1 MRKTSMKKKAQIS
14 TVMMTFAV
22 TIITAIIA
30 IGLGSVHIPIA
41 DILKTLT
48 TSTTQTEYSTII
60 WDIRLPRVLLALI
73 IGANIALS
81 GALLQAVMGNP
92 LADPGLTGVT
102 SGAAVFV
109 LLIMLAFPQYT
120 ALIPIAA
127 FIGGVLAAT
136 IVYSLAWR
144 KNGISPVTII
154 LSGVAVNA
162 LAGGAIGYLSI
173 IYSDRLPSA
182 VQWMNGSLAA
192 KGNGALLTILPYA
205 IVGWI
210 AAFLSIR
217 KANVIR
223 MGDQV
228 AANLGE
234 NVTKIRITLSLVAV
248 FLAAISVATIG
259 MIGFVGLI
267 VPHMARLFVGS
278 NYKYLLPMSMA
289 LGALILL
296 VADTGGRTLFAPL
309 EIPAGILM
317 AVIGGPYFLYLM
329 RKRGF

>member
-1 MRKTSMKKKAQIS
+1 MIKKSSNGI
-14 TVMMTFAV
+14 VVITFLLAIFVAV
-22 TIITAIIA
+22 IA
-30 IGLGSVHIPIA
+30 IGAGSVRIPVSE
-41 DILKTLT
+41 ILQTIGG
-48 TSTTQTEYSTII
+48 TSTNEEYRTII
-60 WDIRLPRVLLALI
+60 FDIRLPRVLLALI
-73 IGANIALS
+73 IGANIAVS

-109 LLIMLAFPQYT
+109 LLIMLAAPQY
-120 ALIPIAA
+120 ASFIPLAA
-127 FIGGVLAAT
+127 FVGGVIAAT

-144 KNGISPVTII
+144 KNGISPITII

-192 KGNGALLTILPYA
+192 KGNQSLFMILPYA
-205 IVGWI
+205 IIGWI
-210 AAFLSIR
+210 AAIFAVK

-234 NVTKIRITLSLVAV
+234 NVTRIRILLSLLAV
-248 FLAAISVATIG
+248 FLAAVSVATIG

-267 VPHMARLFVGS
+267 VPHMARLLVGS
-278 NYKYLLPMSMA
+278 DYKYLLPMSMA
-289 LGALILL
+289 LGALVLL
-296 VADTGGRTLFAPL
+296 IADTGEER
-309 EIPAGILM
+309 
-317 AVIGGPYFLYLM
+317 YLHHLKFQ
-329 RKRGF
+329 RVF

>member
-1 MRKTSMKKKAQIS
+1 
-14 TVMMTFAV
+14 MTKSRSGLIVVITFLLAIAAAV
-22 TIITAIIA
+22 IA
-30 IGLGSVHIPIA
+30 IGLGSIRISVP
-41 DILKTLT
+41 DILETLFH
-48 TSTTQTEYSTII
+48 STAGNVNDTII
-60 WDIRLPRVLLALI
+60 FNIRLPRVILALI
-73 IGANIALS
+73 IGANIAIS
-81 GALLQAVMGNP
+81 GAILQAVMGNP

-109 LLIMLAFPQYT
+109 LVIMLAKPEYT
-120 ALIPIAA
+120 QFMPLAALI
-127 FIGGVLAAT
+127 GGLLAAT
-136 IVYSLAWR
+136 IVYALAWR
-144 KNGISPVTII
+144 RNGISPISII
-154 LSGVAVNA
+154 LAGVAVNA
-162 LAGGAIGYLSI
+162 LCGGVVGYLSI

-192 KGNGALLTILPYA
+192 KGNSVVSMILPYA

-210 AAFLSIR
+210 LSFFAIR

-234 NVTKIRITLSLVAV
+234 NVNRIRILLSILAV
-248 FLAAISVATIG
+248 FLAAISVAAIG

-267 VPHMARLFVGS
+267 VPHMARFLVGS
-278 NYKYLLPMSMA
+278 NYKYMMPMSMA
-289 LGALILL
+289 LGALVLL
-296 VADTGGRTLFAPL
+296 VADTGGRTLFSPL

-329 RKRGF
+329 RRSVF

>member
-1 MRKTSMKKKAQIS
+1 MIKKAGS
-14 TVMMTFAV
+14 GTVLLTFLITLVFAV
-22 TIITAIIA
+22 VA
-30 IGLGSVHIPIA
+30 IGLGSVRIPISE
-41 DILKTLT
+41 IL
-48 TSTTQTEYSTII
+48 QTITGASANDEYRTII
-60 WDIRLPRVLLALI
+60 FDIRMPRVLLALI
-73 IGANIALS
+73 IGANIAIS

-109 LLIMLAFPQYT
+109 LLIMLAAPEYT
-120 ALIPIAA
+120 NFIPIAA
-127 FIGGVLAAT
+127 FIGGVIAAT
-136 IVYSLAWR
+136 IVYALAWR

-162 LAGGAIGYLSI
+162 LAGGVIGYLSI

-192 KGNGALLTILPYA
+192 KGNNALMMVLPYA

-210 AAFLSIR
+210 ASIFAIR

-234 NVTKIRITLSLVAV
+234 KVIRIRIVLSLIAV

-267 VPHMARLFVGS
+267 VPHMARLLVGS
-278 NYKYLLPMSMA
+278 NYKYLLPMSMV
-289 LGALILL
+289 LGALVLL

>member
-1 MRKTSMKKKAQIS
+1 MIKKAS
-14 TVMMTFAV
+14 SGTVILTFLITLVFAV
-22 TIITAIIA
+22 VA
-30 IGLGSVHIPIA
+30 IGLGSVRIPITE
-41 DILKTLT
+41 ILQTIT
-48 TSTTQTEYSTII
+48 GTSANDEYRTII
-60 WDIRLPRVLLALI
+60 FDIRMPRVLLALI
-73 IGANIALS
+73 IGANIAIS

-109 LLIMLAFPQYT
+109 LLIMLAAPEYT
-120 ALIPIAA
+120 SFIPIAA
-127 FIGGVLAAT
+127 FVGGVIAAT
-136 IVYSLAWR
+136 IVYALAWQ
-144 KNGISPVTII
+144 KKGLSPVTII

-173 IYSDRLPSA
+173 IYSDRLPAS

-192 KGNGALLTILPYA
+192 KGNNALLMILPYA
-205 IVGWI
+205 IIGWI
-210 AAFLSIR
+210 ASIFAIR

-234 NVTKIRITLSLVAV
+234 KVMRIRILLSLIAV

-267 VPHMARLFVGS
+267 VPHMARFLVGS
-278 NYKYLLPMSMA
+278 DYKYLLPMSMA
-289 LGALILL
+289 LGALVLL
-296 VADTGGRTLFAPL
+296 IADTGG
-309 EIPAGILM
+309 EH
-317 AVIGGPYFLYLM
+317 YLHHL
-329 RKRGF
+329 KFQRGF